1 MALDAEGSGWD
12 GEGMELVDG
21 MELLRDA
28 ISDVK
33 VGLARFSRM
42 D

>member
-1 MALDAEGSGWD
+1 MALDADESGWD
-12 GEGMELVDG
+12 GEGMEVVVG